1 MDTSCELRSGG
12 NIYCTTLPDKPVAI
26 RMEPP
31 PVEAL
36 AETGR
41 WRLCFRAGDAY
52 WALRFPAQDRREA
65 ELFAQMVESAGIAN
79 RFVTEAG
86 GDGEAMIEFITPE
99 EYDRERER
107 TEE

>member
-1 MDTSCELRSGG
+1 MDTSCELRSEG

-52 WALRFPAQDRREA
+52 WALHFPAQDRREA
-65 ELFAQMVESAGIAN
+65 ELFAQMVSSAGIAN
-79 RFVTEAG
+79 RFVAEAG

-107 TEE
+107 MEE

>member
-12 NIYCTTLPDKPVAI
+12 KIYFTKLPDKPVAI
-26 RMEPP
+26 HMEPP
-31 PVEAL
+31 PVETL

-52 WALRFPAQDRREA
+52 WALHFPAQGRCEA
-65 ELFAQMVESAGIAN
+65 ELFAQMVGSADIAN

-86 GDGEAMIEFITPE
+86 GDGEAMIEFITPA

-107 TEE
+107 MEE